1 MSKRQKLSLFP
12 LEDLPD
18 EVLLKILSYLDIKG
32 VLQCGHLF
40 KRIREISN
48 DKSLWK
54 KLNLTG
60 RKIPFGFIEKAMEN
74 GCEYLKLRYASV
86 NGRKKSKLPCS
97 LKFLEI
103 SFCDNHEGVLQNCH
117 LLEKLA
123 LFGVKLH
130 SSGIEQIVQNGETL
144 RTLSLGPLNLRPELI
159 QKLFTNC
166 HQLTEV
172 NMYCNNYA
180 QICALV
186 KNLTPNILKLSIR
199 NYHVKGEHVA
209 ILVQRCKKITELDL
223 GWTDFDSVKIIVE
236 HLNFLEKLK
245 LIIVGGF
252 RLVYQT
258 LLQLNNIET
267 LKVLHC
273 HFSGDPIWI
282 ENLKQQL
289 TLLQEKSIPTL
300 NRLHCHFSCD
310 PEEIE
315 NLKLQL
321 PHVRINENSSLQ
333 IARPEKQGV
342 GRSIDEDWFWEIKA
356 NQQDL
361 FPPVD
366 DLITKKNTL
375 EEHLQR
381 SC

>member
-130 SSGIEQIVQNGETL
+130 SSGIEQIIQNGETL
-144 RTLSLGPLNLRPELI
+144 RSLSLGPLKLRPELI
-159 QKLFTNC
+159 QNLFIKC

-172 NMYCNNYA
+172 NMDCNNDA

-199 NYHVKGEHVA
+199 NYRVKGEHVA
-209 ILVQRCKKITELDL
+209 TLVQRCKKITELDF
-223 GWTDFDSVKIIVE
+223 GWTDFDSVRSIVE
-236 HLNFLEKLK
+236 HLNFLEKLN

-252 RLVYQT
+252 VMVYQT
-258 LLQLNNIET
+258 LLQLKSIPT
-267 LKVLHC
+267 LKVLQC
-273 HFSGDPIWI
+273 HFSGDHKEI
-282 ENLKQQL
+282 EFLKLQL
-289 TLLQEKSIPTL
+289 TCLQEKSIPTL
-300 NRLHCHFSCD
+300 NVLHCHFSGN
-310 PEEIE
+310 PEQIE

-321 PHVRINENSSLQ
+321 PHVRINSPRIHLQ
-333 IARPEKQGV
+333 IARPEKGV
-342 GRSIDEDWFWEIKA
+342 GRSIDEDWFWEKRA

-361 FPPVD
+361 FPSVD
-366 DLITKKNTL
+366 DIEKKKNIVQ
-375 EEHLQR
+375 EHF
-381 SC
+381 

>member
-130 SSGIEQIVQNGETL
+130 SSGIEQIIQNGETL
-144 RTLSLGPLNLRPELI
+144 RSLSLGPLELRPELI
-159 QKLFTNC
+159 QNLFIKC

-172 NMYCNNYA
+172 NMDCNSYA

-199 NYHVKGEHVA
+199 NYRVKGEHVA
-209 ILVQRCKKITELDL
+209 TLVQRCKKITELDF
-223 GWTDFDSVKIIVE
+223 GWTDFDSVRSIVE
-236 HLNFLEKLK
+236 HLNFLEKLN

-252 RLVYQT
+252 VMVYQT
-258 LLQLNNIET
+258 LLQLKSIPT
-267 LKVLHC
+267 LKVLQC
-273 HFSGDPIWI
+273 HFSGDPKEI
-282 ENLKQQL
+282 EFLKLQV

-300 NRLHCHFSCD
+300 NVLHCHFSGN
-310 PEEIE
+310 PEQIE

-321 PHVRINENSSLQ
+321 PHVRINSPRVHHQ
-333 IARPEKQGV
+333 IARPEKGV
-342 GRSIDEDWFWEIKA
+342 GRSIDEDWFWEKRA

-361 FPPVD
+361 FPSVD
-366 DLITKKNTL
+366 DIEKKKNIVQ
-375 EEHLQR
+375 EHF
-381 SC
+381 

>member
-60 RKIPFGFIEKAMEN
+60 RKIPFGFIEKAMQN

-130 SSGIEQIVQNGETL
+130 SSGIEQIIQNGETL
-144 RTLSLGPLNLRPELI
+144 RSLSLGPLKLRPELI
-159 QKLFTNC
+159 QNLFIKC

-172 NMYCNNYA
+172 NMDCNNDA

-199 NYHVKGEHVA
+199 NYRVKGEHVA
-209 ILVQRCKKITELDL
+209 TLVQRCKKITELDF
-223 GWTDFDSVKIIVE
+223 GWTDFDSVRSIVE
-236 HLNFLEKLK
+236 HLKFLEKLN

-252 RLVYQT
+252 VMVYQT
-258 LLQLNNIET
+258 LLQLKSIPT
-267 LKVLHC
+267 LKVLQC
-273 HFSGDPIWI
+273 HFSGDPKEI
-282 ENLKQQL
+282 EFLKLQL

-300 NRLHCHFSCD
+300 NVLHCHFSGN
-310 PEEIE
+310 PEQIE

-321 PHVRINENSSLQ
+321 PHVRINSPRIHLQ
-333 IARPEKQGV
+333 IARPEKGV
-342 GRSIDEDWFWEIKA
+342 GRSIDEDWFWEKRA

-361 FPPVD
+361 FPSVD
-366 DLITKKNTL
+366 DIEKKKNIVQ
-375 EEHLQR
+375 EHF
-381 SC
+381 